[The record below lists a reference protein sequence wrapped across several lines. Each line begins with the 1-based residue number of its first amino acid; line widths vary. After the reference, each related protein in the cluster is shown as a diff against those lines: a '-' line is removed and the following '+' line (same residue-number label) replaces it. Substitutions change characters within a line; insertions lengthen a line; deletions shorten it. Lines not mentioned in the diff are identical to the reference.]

1 MSDRYLFTACLLAA
15 MASTGCGSARS
26 SASVQPVSGRP
37 APTSPAEQARADGGI
52 QPYSEADV
60 QFASGMIAHHAQ
72 AIQMAGW
79 CASHGAG
86 SSLRVLC
93 ERIVVAQGDEIRIM
107 QQWLRDRSLPVP
119 EPDPRGLFMPSM
131 NHHMLMPGMLSAEQM
146 ARLDAARG
154 VEFERLFL
162 TYMIQHHEGAIAM
175 VDQLLG
181 STNAANDTLI
191 YKIAS
196 DVFADQTTE
205 IERMNRML
213 NALPPGGR

>member
-1 MSDRYLFTACLLAA
+1 M
-15 MASTGCGSARS
+15 MPGN
-26 SASVQPVSGRP
+26 
-37 APTSPAEQARADGGI
+37 
-52 QPYSEADV
+52 
-60 QFASGMIAHHAQ
+60 
-72 AIQMAGW
+72 
-79 CASHGAG
+79 GA
-86 SSLRVLC
+86 L
-93 ERIVVAQGDEIRIM
+93 QG
-107 QQWLRDRSLPVP
+107 LRDRHLPVP

-146 ARLDAARG
+146 AQLDAARG

-162 TYMIQHHEGAIAM
+162 RFMIQHHEGAIAM